1 MDKVKRIA
9 AIVGIVL
16 VASMYVI
23 SLITA
28 IFATE
33 QAPGF
38 FLASIFSTVAIPIMI
53 YGFVSIY
60 KYVHRDDEVL
70 PDGEDKG
77 DGEVK

>member
-9 AIVGIVL
+9 AVVGIVL